1 MNRIPRAKHLWSAVS
16 FMIGRLSD
24 VAGALA
30 VSSIAFW
37 GAIETGLIYGFLSL
51 GVYLSFRVLDF
62 PDLTVDGSFPLGAAV
77 AGTLI
82 VAGVNPFLSTGCAI
96 AAGALA
102 GLCTALLSVRLG
114 ILNLL
119 ASILTMTA
127 LYSINL
133 RIMGRPNLPL
143 LGQPTVVDPFVG
155 WLSQLS
161 DVLTIP
167 FVLLIALILTKI
179 LVDAFLNSQMG
190 LAMRATGMN
199 PKMAQAQGIHT
210 DRLILLGMAMSN
222 GLAAL
227 SGALFAQ
234 INGFADVSLGVGT
247 VVVGLATV
255 IVGEAL
261 LPSGSVKLATLAVT
275 VGAVLYWLASTLAL
289 NAGGN
294 FGFEASDLK
303 LVTAMIVVVALVLP
317 GARSLSGLKRR
328 WKS

>member
-1 MNRIPRAKHLWSAVS
+1 MYVYRYWICKYDEAELISVGRVSVSA
-16 FMIGRLSD
+16 
-24 VAGALA
+24 A
-30 VSSIAFW
+30 AFW
-37 GAIETGLIYGFLSL
+37 GAVETGLIYGFLSI

-82 VAGVNPFLSTGCAI
+82 VAGVNPFLATGCAI
-96 AAGALA
+96 AAGCLA
-102 GLCTALLSVRLG
+102 GLCTALLCVRLG

-143 LGQPTVVDPFVG
+143 LGQPTVIDPFET
-155 WLSQLS
+155 WLQSLPT
-161 DVLTIP
+161 DVMVP
-167 FVLLIALILTKI
+167 LILFVALCATKL
-179 LVDAFLNSQMG
+179 LVDFFLNSQLG

-199 PKMAQAQGIHT
+199 PGMSQAQGIRT

-234 INGFADVSLGVGT
+234 LNGFADVSLGVGT
-247 VVVGLATV
+247 VVIGLATV

-261 LPSGSVKLATLAVT
+261 LPSSTVSLATLAVS

-289 NAGGN
+289 NVGGN
-294 FGFEASDLK
+294 FGFEPSDLR
-303 LVTAMIVVVALVLP
+303 LVTAVIVAIALVLP
-317 GARSLSGLKRR
+317 NVRIPNRPKKRT
-328 WKS
+328 ST

>member
-1 MNRIPRAKHLWSAVS
+1 MNA
-16 FMIGRLSD
+16 
-24 VAGALA
+24 
-30 VSSIAFW
+30 IAFW

-82 VAGVNPFLSTGCAI
+82 VAGVNPFLATGCAI

-102 GLCTALLSVRLG
+102 GLCTAFLSVRLG

-143 LGQPTVVDPFVG
+143 LGQPTVIDPFVS
-155 WLSQLS
+155 WLSGLG
-161 DVLTIP
+161 DAVTIP
-167 FVLLIALILTKI
+167 LVLLIGLGLTKV
-179 LVDAFLNSQMG
+179 LVDSFLGSQLG

-199 PKMAQAQGIHT
+199 PKMAQAQGIRT

-222 GLAAL
+222 ALAAL

-234 INGFADVSLGVGT
+234 LNGFADVSLGVGT
-247 VVVGLATV
+247 VVIGLATV

-261 LPSGSVKLATLAVT
+261 LPSGSVMLATLAVT
-275 VGAVLYWLASTLAL
+275 VGALLYWLASTLAL

-303 LVTAMIVVVALVLP
+303 LVTAMIVVAALVLP
-317 GARSLSGLKRR
+317 KFSSLGGIKTSGLKSKLSRSSTM
-328 WKS
+328 K

>member
-1 MNRIPRAKHLWSAVS
+1 MSAT
-16 FMIGRLSD
+16 
-24 VAGALA
+24 
-30 VSSIAFW
+30 AFW

-82 VAGVNPFLSTGCAI
+82 VSGVNPFLATGCAI
-96 AAGALA
+96 AAGSLA
-102 GLCTALLSVRLG
+102 GLCTAWLCVRFG

-143 LGQPTVVDPFVG
+143 LGEATVVDPFER
-155 WLSQLS
+155 WLAVLP
-161 DVLTIP
+161 DAIRVPLILLVALTIAK
-167 FVLLIALILTKI
+167 LA
-179 LVDAFLNSQMG
+179 VDFFLNSQLG
-190 LAMRATGMN
+190 LAMRATGLN
-199 PKMAQAQGIHT
+199 PGMAQAQGIRT
-210 DRLILLGMAMSN
+210 NQLILLGMAMSN

-227 SGALFAQ
+227 AGALFAQ
-234 INGFADVSLGVGT
+234 LNGFADVSLGVGT

-261 LPSGSVKLATLAVT
+261 LPSSTVALATLAVSI
-275 VGAVLYWLASTLAL
+275 GAILYWLASTLAL
-289 NAGGN
+289 NAGGRL
-294 FGFEASDLK
+294 GFEASDLR
-303 LVTAMIVVVALVLP
+303 LVTAAIVAIALILP
-317 GARSLSGLKRR
+317 NVRPNVRLPKRSK
-328 WKS
+328 KA

>member
-1 MNRIPRAKHLWSAVS
+1 M
-16 FMIGRLSD
+16 
-24 VAGALA
+24 
-30 VSSIAFW
+30 SSIAFW

-82 VAGVNPFLSTGCAI
+82 VAGVNPFLATGCAI
-96 AAGALA
+96 AAGLLA
-102 GLCTALLSVRLG
+102 GLCTAFLSVRLG

-143 LGQPTVVDPFVG
+143 LGQPTVVDPFKD
-155 WLSQLS
+155 WLSVVPSVIVVPL
-161 DVLTIP
+161 I
-167 FVLLIALILTKI
+167 LLIALVMVKLLLDFFLT
-179 LVDAFLNSQMG
+179 SQLG

-199 PKMAQAQGIHT
+199 PGMAQAQGIRT
-210 DRLILLGMAMSN
+210 DRLILLGIAMSN

-247 VVVGLATV
+247 VVIGLATV

-261 LPSGSVKLATLAVT
+261 LPSGTVSLATLAVSA
-275 VGAVLYWLASTLAL
+275 GAILYWLASTLAL
-289 NAGGN
+289 NVGGN

-303 LVTAMIVVVALVLP
+303 LVTATIVVIALVLP
-317 GARSLSGLKRR
+317 NVRSLNYLKKRR
-328 WKS
+328 SL

>member
-1 MNRIPRAKHLWSAVS
+1 M
-16 FMIGRLSD
+16 
-24 VAGALA
+24 
-30 VSSIAFW
+30 SSIAFW

-82 VAGVNPFLSTGCAI
+82 VAGVNPFLATGCAI
-96 AAGALA
+96 AAGLLA

-127 LYSINL
+127 LYSVNL

-143 LGQPTVVDPFVG
+143 LGQPTVIDLFKP
-155 WLSQLS
+155 WLSVVPS
-161 DVLTIP
+161 EMVVP
-167 FVLLIALILTKI
+167 LILLVALVIAKL
-179 LVDAFLNSQMG
+179 LVDFFLTSQLG

-199 PKMAQAQGIHT
+199 PGMAQAQGIRS
-210 DRLILLGMAMSN
+210 DRLILLGIAISN

-234 INGFADVSLGVGT
+234 LNGFADVSLGVGT
-247 VVVGLATV
+247 VVIGLATV
-255 IVGEAL
+255 IVGEVL
-261 LPSGSVKLATLAVT
+261 LPSGTVPLATLAVS
-275 VGAVLYWLASTLAL
+275 VGAILYWLASTLAL
-289 NAGGN
+289 NVGGN

-303 LVTAMIVVVALVLP
+303 LVTAIIVVIALVLP
-317 GARSLSGLKRR
+317 NVRSLNYLKKRR
-328 WKS
+328 PL

>member
-1 MNRIPRAKHLWSAVS
+1 MSAT
-16 FMIGRLSD
+16 
-24 VAGALA
+24 
-30 VSSIAFW
+30 AFW

-82 VAGVNPFLSTGCAI
+82 VVGMNPFLATGCAV
-96 AAGALA
+96 AAGLLA
-102 GLCTALLSVRLG
+102 GFCTAFLCVRFG

-143 LGQPTVVDPFVG
+143 LNQPTVVDPFEG
-155 WLSQLS
+155 WLSAVPS
-161 DVLTIP
+161 AIAIP
-167 FVLLIALILTKI
+167 LILLVTLGMTKL
-179 LVDAFLNSQMG
+179 LVDYFLNSQLG

-199 PKMAQAQGIHT
+199 PVMAQAQGIRT
-210 DRLILLGMAMSN
+210 NRLILLGMAMSN

-234 INGFADVSLGVGT
+234 LNGFADVSLGVGT

-261 LPSGSVKLATLAVT
+261 LPSSTVARSTLAVT
-275 VGAVLYWLASTLAL
+275 VGAILYWLASTLAL
-289 NAGGN
+289 NTGGR

-303 LVTAMIVVVALVLP
+303 LVTAAIVAIALILP
-317 GARSLSGLKRR
+317 NARPLGRLNRKRSR
-328 WKS
+328 S

>member
-1 MNRIPRAKHLWSAVS
+1 MN
-16 FMIGRLSD
+16 
-24 VAGALA
+24 
-30 VSSIAFW
+30 SIAFW

-82 VAGVNPFLSTGCAI
+82 VTGVNPFLATGCAI

-102 GLCTALLSVRLG
+102 GLCTAFLSVRLG

-143 LGQPTVVDPFVG
+143 LGQPTTIDPFVS
-155 WLSQLS
+155 WLGGLS
-161 DVLTIP
+161 DIIAIPLILFVGLVLTK
-167 FVLLIALILTKI
+167 L
-179 LVDAFLNSQMG
+179 LVDAFLNSQLG

-199 PKMAQAQGIHT
+199 PKMAQAQGIRT

-234 INGFADVSLGVGT
+234 LNGFADVSLGVGT
-247 VVVGLATV
+247 VVIGLATV

-261 LPSGSVKLATLAVT
+261 LPSSTVVLATLAVT
-275 VGAVLYWLASTLAL
+275 VGAILYWLASTLAL
-289 NAGGN
+289 NVGGN

-303 LVTAMIVVVALVLP
+303 LVTAMIVVAALVLP
-317 GARSLSGLKRR
+317 NVRPKSLKRG
-328 WKS
+328 

>member
-1 MNRIPRAKHLWSAVS
+1 M
-16 FMIGRLSD
+16 
-24 VAGALA
+24 
-30 VSSIAFW
+30 SSIAFW

-82 VAGVNPFLSTGCAI
+82 VAGVNPFLATGCAI
-96 AAGALA
+96 AAGLLA
-102 GLCTALLSVRLG
+102 GLCTAFLSVRLG

-143 LGQPTVVDPFVG
+143 LGQPTVIDPFKA
-155 WLSQLS
+155 WLSLVPS
-161 DVLTIP
+161 VIVVPLI
-167 FVLLIALILTKI
+167 LLIALVMAKLLLDFFLT
-179 LVDAFLNSQMG
+179 SQLG

-199 PKMAQAQGIHT
+199 PGMAQAQGIHT
-210 DRLILLGMAMSN
+210 DRLILLGIAMSN

-247 VVVGLATV
+247 VVIGLATV

-261 LPSGSVKLATLAVT
+261 LPSGTVSLATLAVSA
-275 VGAVLYWLASTLAL
+275 GAILYWLASTLAL
-289 NAGGN
+289 NVGGN

-303 LVTAMIVVVALVLP
+303 LVTATIVVIALVLP
-317 GARSLSGLKRR
+317 NVRSLNYLKKRR
-328 WKS
+328 SL

>member
-1 MNRIPRAKHLWSAVS
+1 M
-16 FMIGRLSD
+16 
-24 VAGALA
+24 
-30 VSSIAFW
+30 SSIAFW

-82 VAGVNPFLSTGCAI
+82 VAGVNPFLATGCAI
-96 AAGALA
+96 AAGLLA

-143 LGQPTVVDPFVG
+143 LSQPTVIDPFKA
-155 WLSQLS
+155 WLSVVPSVIVVPL
-161 DVLTIP
+161 I
-167 FVLLIALILTKI
+167 LLIALIAAKL
-179 LVDAFLNSQMG
+179 LVDFFLTSQLG

-199 PKMAQAQGIHT
+199 PGMAQAQGIRT
-210 DRLILLGMAMSN
+210 DRLILLGIAISN
-222 GLAAL
+222 GFAAL

-234 INGFADVSLGVGT
+234 LNGFADVSLGVGT
-247 VVVGLATV
+247 VVIGLATV

-261 LPSGSVKLATLAVT
+261 LPSGTVSLATLAVSS
-275 VGAVLYWLASTLAL
+275 GAILYWLASTLAL
-289 NAGGN
+289 NVGGN

-303 LVTAMIVVVALVLP
+303 LVTATIVVIALVLP
-317 GARSLSGLKRR
+317 NVRSLNYLKQRR
-328 WKS
+328 SS

>member
-1 MNRIPRAKHLWSAVS
+1 M
-16 FMIGRLSD
+16 
-24 VAGALA
+24 

-82 VAGVNPFLSTGCAI
+82 VAGVNPFLATGCAI
-96 AAGALA
+96 AAGLLA
-102 GLCTALLSVRLG
+102 GLCTAFLSVRLG

-143 LGQPTVVDPFVG
+143 LGQPTVVDPFKD
-155 WLSQLS
+155 WLSVVPSVIVVPL
-161 DVLTIP
+161 I
-167 FVLLIALILTKI
+167 LLIALVMVKLLLDFFLT
-179 LVDAFLNSQMG
+179 SQLG

-199 PKMAQAQGIHT
+199 PGMAQAQGIRT
-210 DRLILLGMAMSN
+210 DRLILLGIAMSN

-247 VVVGLATV
+247 VVIGLATV

-261 LPSGSVKLATLAVT
+261 LPSGTVSLATLAVSA
-275 VGAVLYWLASTLAL
+275 GAILYWLASTLAL
-289 NAGGN
+289 NVGGN

-303 LVTAMIVVVALVLP
+303 LVTATIVVIALVLP
-317 GARSLSGLKRR
+317 NVRSLNYLKKRR
-328 WKS
+328 SL

>member
-1 MNRIPRAKHLWSAVS
+1 M
-16 FMIGRLSD
+16 
-24 VAGALA
+24 
-30 VSSIAFW
+30 SSIAFW

-82 VAGVNPFLSTGCAI
+82 VAGVNPFLATGCAI
-96 AAGALA
+96 AAGLLA

-127 LYSINL
+127 LYSVNL

-143 LGQPTVVDPFVG
+143 LGQPTVIDPFQA
-155 WLSQLS
+155 WLSALP
-161 DVLTIP
+161 DVVVVPL
-167 FVLLIALILTKI
+167 VLLIALAIAKLLIDFFLT
-179 LVDAFLNSQMG
+179 SQLG

-199 PKMAQAQGIHT
+199 PGMAQAQGIRT
-210 DRLILLGMAMSN
+210 DRLILLGIAISN

-234 INGFADVSLGVGT
+234 LNGFADVSLGVGT
-247 VVVGLATV
+247 VVIGLATV

-261 LPSGSVKLATLAVT
+261 LPSGTVSLATLAVSA
-275 VGAVLYWLASTLAL
+275 GAILYWLASTLAL
-289 NAGGN
+289 NVGGN

-303 LVTAMIVVVALVLP
+303 LVTAAIVVIALVLP
-317 GARSLSGLKRR
+317 NVRSLNYLKKRR
-328 WKS
+328 SL

>member
-1 MNRIPRAKHLWSAVS
+1 M
-16 FMIGRLSD
+16 
-24 VAGALA
+24 GAA
-30 VSSIAFW
+30 AFW
-37 GAIETGLIYGFLSL
+37 GAVETGLIYGFLSL

-82 VAGVNPFLSTGCAI
+82 VAGVNPFLATGCAI
-96 AAGALA
+96 AAGCLA
-102 GLCTALLSVRLG
+102 GLCTAFLCVRLG

-143 LGQPTVVDPFVG
+143 LGQPTVIDPFAT
-155 WLSQLS
+155 WLSAVPN
-161 DVLTIP
+161 DVVMP
-167 FVLLIALILTKI
+167 LILLVALGLTK
-179 LVDAFLNSQMG
+179 LLADFFLNSQLG

-199 PKMAQAQGIHT
+199 PGMAQAQGIRT
-210 DRLILLGMAMSN
+210 GRLILLGMAMSN

-234 INGFADVSLGVGT
+234 LNGFADVSLGVGT
-247 VVVGLATV
+247 VVIGLATV

-261 LPSGSVKLATLAVT
+261 LPSNTVALATLAVSA
-275 VGAVLYWLASTLAL
+275 GAVLYWLASTLAL

-303 LVTAMIVVVALVLP
+303 LVTAVIVAIALVLP
-317 GARSLSGLKRR
+317 NVRSLRHLTKKRR
-328 WKS
+328 ST